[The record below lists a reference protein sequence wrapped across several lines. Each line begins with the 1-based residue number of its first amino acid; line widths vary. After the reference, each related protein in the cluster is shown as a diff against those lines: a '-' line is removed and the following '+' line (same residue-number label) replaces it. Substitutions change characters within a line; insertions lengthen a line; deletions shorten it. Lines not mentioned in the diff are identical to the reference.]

1 MSTTEQTITKTSAP
15 ALVQLTST
23 EEMIRRKLEE
33 ERLRL
38 EREAGIED
46 KMIQHFARPKENPF
60 TKAQRGHTTLLFGGL
75 TWKHEKLIHGAFESL
90 GYKCEAIP
98 TPNVKAFQAGKEY
111 GNNGQC
117 NPTYFTVGNL
127 VQFLQGL
134 EEKGMTK
141 QEIIDKYVFLT
152 AGACG
157 PCRFGMYEAEYRL
170 AIRNSGFDGFRVMLF
185 QQSGGLNQ
193 AEVEAGLELN
203 LEFFLG
209 ILNAMN
215 MGDIINDVAYQIRP
229 YEINKGETDRV
240 LDEVMDYMQN
250 VMKTTKA
257 FHIEDSKLKKFVGKF
272 DGTADYIGKFL
283 KQLYRDDYMDA
294 LHHVRDRFNSIK
306 VDRTRIKPLVKVTG
320 EFWAQTTEGDGNF
333 NMFRFLEREGAQVN
347 RRAHRHVDQLPH
359 RPSQASG
366 R

>member
-23 EEMIRRKLEE
+23 EELIRRKLEE

-127 VQFLQGL
+127 VQFLQRL
-134 EEKGMTK
+134 EADGMSR
-141 QEIIDKYVFLT
+141 QDIINNYVFFT
-152 AGACG
+152 AGSCG
-157 PCRFGMYEAEYRL
+157 PCRFGMYEAEYRFAL
-170 AIRNSGFDGFRVMLF
+170 QNAGFDGFRVLLF
-185 QQSGGLNQ
+185 QQQEGIKAASGEPGLKFT
-193 AEVEAGLELN
+193 VDFGM
-203 LEFFLG
+203 G
-209 ILNAMN
+209 MLNALHLADVMN
-215 MGDIINDVAYQIRP
+215 DLLYQIRP
-229 YEINKGETDRV
+229 FEVHQGKTDV
-240 LDEVMDYMQN
+240 IFPEAMDILCDTLRNRDDVGDLIDRLSPWRGRML
-250 VMKTTKA
+250 A
-257 FHIEDSKLKKFVGKF
+257 WRRDSKGWT
-272 DGTADYIGKFL
+272 G
-283 KQLYRDDYMDA
+283 A
-294 LHHVRDRFNSIK
+294 L
-306 VDRTRIKPLVKVTG
+306 
-320 EFWAQTTEGDGNF
+320 
-333 NMFRFLEREGAQVN
+333 
-347 RRAHRHVDQLPH
+347 
-359 RPSQASG
+359 
-366 R
+366 